1 VSFFDEDDEPV
12 RTTPRPRPRP
22 RRGSPAGGAAA
33 DQQQIYMRRAVG
45 GLLIVL
51 IVVLLG
57 IVVKGCSDSRAKS
70 ALTTYN
76 DKVTAIGSESHGTS
90 NQFFALFKP
99 GQQPSAQELQSS
111 INQLILQSGTTLSQA
126 EKLNVPSEMVPA
138 QQSLLIALQLRQDG
152 LKNIGQNIRTAL
164 GDSGEQADAAIKHI
178 QGDMARFNASD
189 VLFQAR
195 VDPFIQN
202 TLKEKDIAGSVIN
215 SVFLP
220 TVDWMSPEYI
230 ATQLDQQLS
239 SGNNGSSASGSQSQQ
254 TTGPGLHGMG
264 LNATSAGNQAL
275 SASAPNTITY
285 TPGMI
290 FFVSFTNQG
299 DNDEFNVKVTLRI
312 ESESSSPIT
321 LTGTVQNAP
330 KGVKQ
335 TVQLKLNRTPPLNT
349 AASIRV
355 TVAPVPGEKNL
366 TNNKSSYPALFKRG

>member
-1 VSFFDEDDEPV
+1 MSFFDEDDEPV

-57 IVVKGCSDSRAKS
+57 VVVKGCSDSRAKS
-70 ALTTYN
+70 ALSTYN
-76 DKVTAIGSESHGTS
+76 DKVAAIASESHDTS
-90 NQFFALFKP
+90 NQFFKLFAA

-111 INQLILQSGTTLSQA
+111 INQLLVQSGTTLSEA
-126 EKLNVPSEMVPA
+126 EKLSVPGDMVAA
-138 QQSLLIALQLRQDG
+138 QQSLLIALQLRQEG
-152 LKNIGQNIRTAL
+152 LQNIGQNIRTAL
-164 GDSGEQADAAIKHI
+164 GDSGQQADDAIQNI

-195 VDPFIQN
+195 VNPFIQD
-202 TLKEKDIAGSVIN
+202 TLKQKGIAGTKIQ

-220 TVDWMSPEYI
+220 TVDWLSPEYI
-230 ATQLDQQLS
+230 ATQLDQQLA
-239 SGNNGSSASGSQSQQ
+239 SGGSGSSAGGSQTQQ
-254 TTGPGLHGMG
+254 PTGPGLHGTG

-275 SASAPNTITY
+275 SPTSANVITY

-299 DNDEFNVKVTLRI
+299 ENDEFNVKVTLRI

-349 AASIRV
+349 AATIRV